1 MAEGELAFDGE
12 ETGRIT
18 PPGSVQILFEPPIAI
33 EIEDAQER
41 ESRLAVVIADKVIPR
56 LLALHNSISGPEAE
70 ITIHAGEPEIAELS
84 RLVVGPDNSE
94 ALDYVLSLR
103 NAGLSLDLLHLEL
116 LEPTARH
123 LGELWEADR
132 LDFIDVSIG
141 LNRLQR
147 LVHVFAGLDDVP
159 PYDEKRRALIV
170 TTPDEQHI
178 LGNTIVQRFFRAG
191 GWYVCS
197 GPVVTIEDVSTIV
210 SREWFGVVG
219 FSLAAEK
226 HMGSL
231 ARSVSAVREAS
242 QNRTV
247 GIMVGGPAFTDRP
260 DRAIEVG
267 ADGTAVNAPAAVDPC
282 QETAGTKS
290 LHREFVTVSW
300 LTVILIDG
308 HPQLAA

>member
-1 MAEGELAFDGE
+1 MAEGELAFHGE

-56 LLALHNSISGPEAE
+56 LLALHNSISGPEAD
-70 ITIHAGEPEIAELS
+70 INIHAGEPEIAELS

-141 LNRLQR
+141 LDRLQR

-178 LGNTIVQRFFRAG
+178 LGNTIVQDSSVQEAGTSAVARLPRSRMYQQSYPGNGSASLDFPWPQRDTWEVSQGRCPRFARHPRTGPSGSWLAG
-191 GWYVCS
+191 L
-197 GPVVTIEDVSTIV
+197 PLPTDRI
-210 SREWFGVVG
+210 
-219 FSLAAEK
+219 
-226 HMGSL
+226 GSL
-231 ARSVSAVREAS
+231 KLARTGPLSTRLRRLSLPRNCWYQVS
-242 QNRTV
+242 
-247 GIMVGGPAFTDRP
+247 PP
-260 DRAIEVG
+260 
-267 ADGTAVNAPAAVDPC
+267 
-282 QETAGTKS
+282 
-290 LHREFVTVSW
+290 
-300 LTVILIDG
+300 
-308 HPQLAA
+308 